1 MQADH
6 PHRSVS
12 LQPAAIGPRIH
23 ALTSAN
29 NAMATKINPTATK
42 AFNIQRQHKI
52 RKFSSLNGAA
62 EGGVYWRTYLL
73 LPLQHNTSSANE
85 NFNCDQ
91 GVPNGTASG
100 CVYRRASS
108 TQHYTLHP
116 RDRPR
121 LALRAPLQPAQRCK
135 IRNGARPLGTR
146 CFGSAQWPGGPIDA
160 CMPYS
165 YLETST
171 AVPAY
176 VRFAWFCSVACVV
189 LVGPTLVRRHMA
201 AGAWLVV
208 GMWGDKSLST
218 LRRAGHI
225 TKWFH
230 AVHHTGRDR

>member
-1 MQADH
+1 MQW
-6 PHRSVS
+6 RRKS
-12 LQPAAIGPRIH
+12 
-23 ALTSAN
+23 
-29 NAMATKINPTATK
+29 
-42 AFNIQRQHKI
+42 IQRQHKI
-52 RKFSSLNGAA
+52 RKSSSLNGAA

-100 CVYRRASS
+100 CVYWRASS

-165 YLETST
+165 YLDTST
-171 AVPAY
+171 AVP
-176 VRFAWFCSVACVV
+176 VCPFRLFLFGGVCSLGRPDSSPSPYGGGRLARGRH
-189 LVGPTLVRRHMA
+189 VG
-201 AGAWLVV
+201 
-208 GMWGDKSLST
+208 
-218 LRRAGHI
+218 
-225 TKWFH
+225 
-230 AVHHTGRDR
+230 